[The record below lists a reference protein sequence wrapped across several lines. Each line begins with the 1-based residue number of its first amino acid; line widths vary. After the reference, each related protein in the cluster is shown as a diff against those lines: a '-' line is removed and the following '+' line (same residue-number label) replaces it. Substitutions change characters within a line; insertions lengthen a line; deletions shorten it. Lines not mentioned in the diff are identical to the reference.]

1 MVNRAP
7 LVLRGEGVSS
17 RVVEWPSQPGVAQL
31 IMYQQQRIPSAD
43 DLQRWVDT
51 IAARG
56 YTSIRTSALSAQ
68 ASAVV
73 ELVDFEPVQDLA
85 LLQHDLMLRIDR
97 PRLPL
102 ARLAEQHHAQASEI
116 DRAAFGDGWF
126 LDPAALDEVRY
137 ATPHHRARTVGG
149 DPFAGYAVSG
159 RDAGMGFLQRLAVH
173 PAHQRQGLARTLV
186 LDSLRWMSR
195 WRVERVLVNTPVN
208 NEAALLLYESTGFH
222 RLREHLRV
230 YERSLQ

>member
-51 IAARG
+51 IASRG
-56 YTSIRTSALSAQ
+56 YSTIRTSALAAQ
-68 ASAVV
+68 AAAAVEV
-73 ELVDFEPVQDLA
+73 VGFQSVQDLA
-85 LLQHDLMLRIDR
+85 LLQHDLMLRLDR
-97 PRLPL
+97 PRAPL
-102 ARLAEQHHAQASEI
+102 ARLTEHHHTRASEV

-126 LDPAALDEVRY
+126 LDPAAIDEVRR
-137 ATPHHRARTVGG
+137 ATPHHRARTAGG
-149 DPFAGYAVSG
+149 DAFAGYAVSG
-159 RDAGMGFLQRLAVH
+159 RDAGIGFLQRLAVH
-173 PAHQRQGLARTLV
+173 PDHQRRGLARALV

-208 NEAALLLYESTGFH
+208 NEPALLLYESTGFH